1 MTWLA
6 LVLLAAVVL
15 APLLLVMLR
24 RSGRRQPG
32 EQTHTR
38 GRREAAMTLHRAQLL
53 ELDRDRGYGRI
64 GDAEHATAVLEVQR
78 RLLAVSEQADAT
90 AARDRRAPLL
100 VTLALVPLLGVGLYV
115 LSDGHPTMPA
125 APLAARMAEASRDDV
140 VTDQMIVTLRRQL
153 AGMDQA
159 SPLARQGYVLLGNAE
174 DGRGHLA
181 AAADAWRRAVAIE
194 FDPGLAALAAEAQTR
209 VDGGRL
215 GPEARALFTRAL
227 ATAPA
232 DAPWRGLAQQRLAGE
247 APTAGPPPAP

>member
-6 LVLLAAVVL
+6 LVLLAVVVL
-15 APLLLVMLR
+15 APLMLVILQ
-24 RSGRRQPG
+24 RSGRR
-32 EQTHTR
+32 EKATR

-78 RLLAVSEQADAT
+78 RLLAVSEQAE
-90 AARDRRAPLL
+90 AAAGRDRRSPLL
-100 VTLALVPLLGVGLYV
+100 ATLALVPLLGAGLYV
-115 LSDGHPTMPA
+115 LTDGHPTMPA
-125 APLAARMAEASRDDV
+125 APLAARMEQASRNDV
-140 VTDQMIVTLRRQL
+140 VTDQMIATLRRQL

-174 DGRGHLA
+174 DGLGHLA

-209 VDGGRL
+209 VDGGKL

-232 DAPWRGLAQQRLAGE
+232 DAPWRELAQQRLAGQTPAAE
-247 APTAGPPPAP
+247 PPPAP